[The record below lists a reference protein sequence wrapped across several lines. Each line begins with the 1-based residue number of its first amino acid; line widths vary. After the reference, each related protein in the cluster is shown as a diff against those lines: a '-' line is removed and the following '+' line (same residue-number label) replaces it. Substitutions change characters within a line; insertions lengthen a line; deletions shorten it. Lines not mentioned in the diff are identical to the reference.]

1 MSRLNRP
8 VCTLQ
13 VLRHSVF
20 FLLLML
26 EQDPTKLPDTAVA
39 NELRTRQATQALRT
53 ILGQMVNECSK
64 PPDSRIPINTQPIQG
79 ALISPFSGGRS
90 QEDAEE
96 FLTYLLNAVSDSFS
110 GNFLAPLQSQAWR
123 NPVALMC
130 GSTVQKCK
138 CLSCNCSSNS
148 VETQFF
154 ILQIPLPEGSA
165 SVFISDLIL
174 NECTREEQMTDDN
187 MYDCTKCGVKSDGCR
202 ESLIRTA
209 PEILVLQLKRFKF
222 AAEAGQTTKIMT
234 PVNINS
240 MITLYCT
247 NEETADYLLYSIVMH
262 TGSGPSSGHYFSICR
277 CSGCAANENFSS
289 SSSPN
294 ADSVEWRILD
304 DTYVSEQ
311 KTLSACIAEAM
322 GRHTNPTPYIVFYA
336 HRSSTA
342 CPVCNGSRIKE
353 LAQKVVPLP
362 GPTPNPLPPAPPSQP
377 LPPFSEQAIADCI
390 RSYMTTRTRVRIT
403 EVV

>member
-1 MSRLNRP
+1 MAVTAGQKKLQRPYIHGFCSYPANWLSNAATPVFCKLCMSRLNRP

-138 CLSCNCSSNS
+138 CLSCNCSSSS

-234 PVNINS
+234 PVNIDS

-311 KTLSACIAEAM
+311 KNTISLHSWSNGKTHESYTIHC
-322 GRHTNPTPYIVFYA
+322 VL
-336 HRSSTA
+336 
-342 CPVCNGSRIKE
+342 CPQVIYS
-353 LAQKVVPLP
+353 LP
-362 GPTPNPLPPAPPSQP
+362 SMQWKQN
-377 LPPFSEQAIADCI
+377 
-390 RSYMTTRTRVRIT
+390 
-403 EVV
+403 